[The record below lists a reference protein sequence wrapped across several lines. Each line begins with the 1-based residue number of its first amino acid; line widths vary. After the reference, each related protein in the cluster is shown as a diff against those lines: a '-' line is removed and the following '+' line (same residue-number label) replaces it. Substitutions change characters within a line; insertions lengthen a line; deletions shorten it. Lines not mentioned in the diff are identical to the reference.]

1 MLTVNQIIDMYR
13 VPPEKKIKLKDYST
27 DWEGDESLPEEE
39 RREVAA
45 ELLAKNVEELSAAQ
59 ELLYAADTWSV
70 LCIFQAMDAA
80 GKDGTIKHVMSGV
93 NPQGVQVVSFK
104 RPSAEELDHDFL
116 WRCSKALP
124 ERGRIGIFNRSY
136 YEEVLAVKVHP
147 EFVANQRI
155 PDTNPGKKKFW
166 EHRYESIND
175 FERHLTR
182 NGTRV
187 IKFFLN
193 VSQEEQKQRLLARI
207 DDPNKNWKFEAADL
221 SERPHWGDYMSAF
234 ETMLRETSTKQ
245 APWYVLPADKK
256 WVCRSLVAVI
266 LAHEI
271 RKLDLTFPEI
281 SEEQRLTL
289 LSCKQRLESEAEG
302 TK

>member
-1 MLTVNQIIDMYR
+1 MLNVSQIIDKFR

-27 DWEGDESLPEEE
+27 DWDGDDSLPEEE
-39 RREVAA
+39 RRQMAA
-45 ELLAKNVEELSAAQ
+45 ELLAKNVEDLAAAQ
-59 ELLYAADTWSV
+59 ELLYAANTWSV

-104 RPSAEELDHDFL
+104 RPSLEELDHDFL

-147 EFVANQRI
+147 EFIANQRI
-155 PDTNPGKKKFW
+155 PAANPDKKKFW
-166 EHRYESIND
+166 KARYESINE
-175 FERHLTR
+175 FEQHLTR

-187 IKFFLN
+187 VKFFLH
-193 VSQEEQKQRLLARI
+193 VSKEEQKQRLLARI
-207 DDPNKNWKFEAADL
+207 DDPKKNWKFEATDL
-221 SERPHWGDYMSAF
+221 GERAHWDDYMSAF

-256 WVCRSLVAVI
+256 WVCRSLVAEI

-271 RKLDLTFPEI
+271 SKLDLTFPEI
-281 SEEQRLTL
+281 TDAQRLSL
-289 LSCKQRLESEAEG
+289 LECKQRLESEAE
-302 TK
+302 

>member
-1 MLTVNQIIDMYR
+1 MLTVNQIIDKFR
-13 VPPEKKIKLKDYST
+13 VPPEKKIRLKDYST
-27 DWEGDESLPEEE
+27 DWDGDESLPEEE
-39 RREVAA
+39 RRQVAA
-45 ELLAKNVEELSAAQ
+45 EFLAKNVEDLAEAQ
-59 ELLYAADTWSV
+59 ELLYADDTWSV

-104 RPSAEELDHDFL
+104 RPSLEELDHDFL

-147 EFVANQRI
+147 EYVANQRI
-155 PDTNPGKKKFW
+155 PNATPGRKKFW
-166 EHRYESIND
+166 KARYESINE
-175 FERHLTR
+175 FEQHLTR

-187 IKFFLN
+187 VKFFLH
-193 VSQEEQKQRLLARI
+193 VSKEEQKQRLLARI
-207 DDPNKNWKFEAADL
+207 NDPKKNWKFEAADL
-221 SERPHWGDYMSAF
+221 SERAHWDDYMSSF

-271 RKLDLTFPEI
+271 SKLDLKFPEV
-281 SEEQRLTL
+281 SDAQRQVL
-289 LSCKQRLESEAEG
+289 LDCKQRLESEAE
-302 TK
+302 

>member
-1 MLTVNQIIDMYR
+1 MLNVNKIIDMFR
-13 VPPEKKIKLKDYST
+13 VTPGKRFKLAEFDT
-27 DWEGDESLPEEE
+27 GWDGDDSMSEEE
-39 RREVAA
+39 RKKKAGEF
-45 ELLAKNVEELSAAQ
+45 LTKNVEELAAAQ

-70 LCIFQAMDAA
+70 LCIFQAIDAA

-136 YEEVLAVKVHP
+136 YEEVLTVKVHP
-147 EFVANQRI
+147 EFVAGQRI
-155 PDTNPGKKKFW
+155 PKAKPDRKKFW
-166 EHRYESIND
+166 KSRYDSINE
-175 FERHLTR
+175 FERHLSR

-193 VSQEEQKQRLLARI
+193 VSKEEQKKRLLARI
-207 DDPNKNWKFEAADL
+207 NDPKKNWKFEPADL
-221 SERPHWGDYMSAF
+221 AERARWDDYMSAF
-234 ETMLRETSTKQ
+234 ETMLRETSTKY

-256 WVCRSLVAVI
+256 WVCRPLVATI

-271 RKLDLTFPEI
+271 EKLNLKFPTLT
-281 SEEQRLTL
+281 EQQKESL
-289 LSCKQRLESEAEG
+289 LECKKQLESE
-302 TK
+302 

>member
-1 MLTVNQIIDMYR
+1 MLTVNQIIDKFR

-39 RREVAA
+39 RRQVAA
-45 ELLAKNVEELSAAQ
+45 EFLAKNVEDLAAAQ

-70 LCIFQAMDAA
+70 LCIFQALDAA

-104 RPSAEELDHDFL
+104 RPSWEELDHDFL

-147 EFVANQRI
+147 EFIANQRI
-155 PDTNPGKKKFW
+155 PDAAPGRKKFW
-166 EHRYESIND
+166 KARYESINE
-175 FERHLTR
+175 FEQHLTR

-187 IKFFLN
+187 VKFFLH
-193 VSQEEQKQRLLARI
+193 VSKEEQKQRLLARI
-207 DDPNKNWKFEAADL
+207 DDPKKNWKFETADL
-221 SERPHWGDYMSAF
+221 DERPHWDDYMSAF

-271 RKLDLTFPEI
+271 SQLDLKFPEI
-281 SEEQRLTL
+281 SEEQRQVL
-289 LSCKQRLESEAEG
+289 LECKQRLESEE
-302 TK
+302 

>member
-1 MLTVNQIIDMYR
+1 MLTVNQIIDKFR

-27 DWEGDESLPEEE
+27 DWDGDDSLPEEE
-39 RREVAA
+39 RRQVAA
-45 ELLAKNVEELSAAQ
+45 EFLAKNVEDLATAQ
-59 ELLYAADTWSV
+59 ELLYAANTWSV
-70 LCIFQAMDAA
+70 LCIFQALDAA

-104 RPSAEELDHDFL
+104 RPSLEELDHDFL

-147 EFVANQRI
+147 EFVASQRI
-155 PDTNPGKKKFW
+155 PDAAPGRKKFW
-166 EHRYESIND
+166 KARYESINE
-175 FERHLTR
+175 FEQHLTR

-187 IKFFLN
+187 VKFFLH
-193 VSQEEQKQRLLARI
+193 VSKEEQKQRLLARI
-207 DDPNKNWKFEAADL
+207 DDPKKNWKFEAADL
-221 SERPHWGDYMSAF
+221 GERAHWDDYMSAF

-271 RKLDLTFPEI
+271 SQLDLKFPEI
-281 SEEQRLTL
+281 SEEQRQTL
-289 LSCKQRLESEAEG
+289 LDCKQRLESEA
-302 TK
+302 

>member
-1 MLTVNQIIDMYR
+1 M
-13 VPPEKKIKLKDYST
+13 
-27 DWEGDESLPEEE
+27 
-39 RREVAA
+39 
-45 ELLAKNVEELSAAQ
+45 
-59 ELLYAADTWSV
+59 
-70 LCIFQAMDAA
+70 
-80 GKDGTIKHVMSGV
+80 
-93 NPQGVQVVSFK
+93 
-104 RPSAEELDHDFL
+104 

-155 PDTNPGKKKFW
+155 PDANPDKKKFW

-187 IKFFLN
+187 IKFFLH
-193 VSQEEQKQRLLARI
+193 VSPQEQKQRLLERI
-207 DDPNKNWKFEAADL
+207 DDPEKNWKFEAADL
-221 SERPHWGDYMSAF
+221 DERAHWNDYMSAF

-256 WVCRSLVAVI
+256 WVCRALVAVI

-271 RKLDLTFPEI
+271 KQLDLKFPEI
-281 SEEQRLTL
+281 SEAQRQSLQE
-289 LSCKQRLESEAEG
+289 CKQRLESEAE
-302 TK
+302 